1 MSNKQKANHQSPAPG
16 KFFYVYPNPI
26 FTLMTRY
33 ITIYRSLL
41 ALLLLLGLW
50 SACKKS
56 EFRDIELGDH
66 AAEFAFPL
74 FTTDLI
80 LQDLLAQ
87 VLNDSLSNDT
97 LVVNSDGTMTLF
109 YTGDVAEK
117 KATDIFTFFQ
127 DGFVPLLDSNTVMV
141 LQVPMGVIFKEAQ
154 LKAGILGF
162 VLTNQYPEALTGRFE
177 VPQLTKNGQALV
189 VPFSIPPTT
198 GLAWNSGPI
207 DLNGYTLSANSNEL
221 RFIYYAYLPDGTR
234 VKIPPNSSSGFS
246 NVLATFFNLEF
257 GYFEGNFGYAAYPL
271 TRDTIEIDINQTNLD
286 GNVKVKN
293 PKITMRISN
302 SWGFPTRG
310 IIRYLSFI
318 GQNGEEYKLESTV
331 FLNDSIID
339 FAYPTLNE
347 VGQTKY
353 TDVYLDETNSNI
365 AQIFNSQP
373 TRLVYDLGGVSNAL
387 QTPDAIGFLTDSSN
401 ISLQIKVELD
411 LEGSVK
417 NFESDQTLDLDFGE
431 YSDFDTTRIQEVEFK
446 LVTENATPISALLQL
461 YFLDADSSRIDSLF
475 SNGPQLLL
483 RSAPVGADGKA
494 TGSTRTENFIPM
506 SASRFDRIR
515 QSKQAFL
522 HTSFTTAEDG
532 QVPVKLI
539 ATNRAIIK
547 MGLKVKTK

>member
-1 MSNKQKANHQSPAPG
+1 
-16 KFFYVYPNPI
+16 
-26 FTLMTRY
+26 MTRST
-33 ITIYRSLL
+33 TIFRSLL
-41 ALLLLLGLW
+41 AFLLLLSLW
-50 SACKKS
+50 SACKKTD
-56 EFRDIELGDH
+56 FQNADLGDH
-66 AAEFAFPL
+66 SAEFAFPL

-97 LVVNSDGTMTLF
+97 LVINPDGTMTLF

-117 KATDIFTFFQ
+117 KATDVFSFFKP
-127 DGFVPLLDSNTVMV
+127 GIIPLVDSVTVQTLPFPEGV
-141 LQVPMGVIFKEAQ
+141 TLQ
-154 LKAGILGF
+154 KASLNAGNLGF
-162 VLTNQYPEALTGRFE
+162 ILTNQFNETLTGRFE
-177 VPQLTKNGQALV
+177 VPQLTKNGQVLTF
-189 VPFSIPPTT
+189 PFSIPPTMGPSWT
-198 GLAWNSGPI
+198 SGPI
-207 DLNGYTLSANSNEL
+207 DLNGYTLSGNSNNL
-221 RFIYYAYLPDGTR
+221 TFIYYAYLPDGTR
-234 VKIPPNSSSGFS
+234 VKLLPNTSSGLS
-246 NVLATFFNLEF
+246 NVYVTFLNVKFS
-257 GYFEGNFGYAAYPL
+257 YFEGNFGYAAYPL

-293 PKITMRISN
+293 PKITMRIAN

-318 GQNGEEYKLESTV
+318 GQNGEEYKLESTA
-331 FLNDSIID
+331 FFQDTIID
-339 FAYPTLNE
+339 FAYPLLSE

-373 TRLVYDLGGVSNAL
+373 TRLVYDLGGISNAL
-387 QTPDAIGFLTDSSN
+387 QTPNLIGFLTDSSK

-417 NFESDQTLDLDFGE
+417 NFDSDQTLDLNFGE
-431 YSDFDTTRIQEVEFK
+431 YSDFDTTKIQDVEFK

-461 YFLDADSSRIDSLF
+461 YFLDTDSIRIDSLF
-475 SNGPQLLL
+475 ANGAQPLL

-515 QSKQAFL
+515 QAKQAFL

-539 ATNRAIIK
+539 ATDKAIIK
-547 MGLKVKTK
+547 MGIKVRTR